1 MPKPFSP
8 EERNQ
13 IQLLILEKSKELFV
27 RYGFEKITIADITEA
42 ADIGKGTFYHFYKS
56 KGELFVDIYAREWR
70 RLQEELLQKYEGYS
84 GDIAEIVLSYIRDN
98 RKNLLGSPV
107 LSIIYQRGTL
117 KHISDK
123 YGTNGLKEFSELNKS
138 ILEELI
144 NSWSPGNNY
153 ELKMDSR
160 IISGM
165 MRSLSYLTY
174 HRDEIGEDIFED
186 VINAFM
192 ESMALKIKENIVAK
206 EQ

>member
-1 MPKPFSP
+1 MPKPFSQ
-8 EERNQ
+8 EERQQ
-13 IQLLILEKSKELFV
+13 IQLLILEKAKELFV
-27 RYGFEKITIADITEA
+27 RHGFEKITITDITQA
-42 ADIGKGTFYHFYKS
+42 TQIGKGTFYQFYRS

-70 RLQEELLQKYEGYS
+70 RLQEELLQKYKGCS

-123 YGTNGLKEFSELNKS
+123 YGTQGLKEFSELNKS
-138 ILEELI
+138 VLEELI
-144 NSWSPGNNY
+144 NSWSPGHNY
-153 ELKMDSR
+153 ELALDSH
-160 IISGM
+160 ILAGM

-186 VINAFM
+186 VINTFM
-192 ESMALKIKENIVAK
+192 DSMALEIKKHIVSK
-206 EQ
+206 S